1 MTEDFEALV
10 NTNIHRIRNIC
21 RTYADFEETEDLLQE
36 VLEQLW
42 RSHQSFRGNSTIE
55 TWLYR
60 ITINTAVSYQRK
72 KISLR
77 KQTIAARA
85 TKEATETQGLSQ
97 EEIVVSFSK
106 CLSPVD
112 SAIFVLYVNGLNT
125 QEMEAVLGMSGNA
138 IKVRISRMK
147 TQFRQQFV
155 D

>member
-1 MTEDFEALV
+1 MTENFDALV
-10 NTNIHRIRNIC
+10 SKNIHKLRNIC

-42 RSHQSFRGNSTIE
+42 RSHQSFRGDSSIE

-60 ITINTAVSYQRK
+60 IAINTAVSYQRK

-77 KQTIAARA
+77 KQTTAASRI
-85 TKEATETQGLSQ
+85 KEKKEPHGLNQ
-97 EEIVVSFSK
+97 EQIVVTFSK
-106 CLSPVD
+106 SLSRID
-112 SAIFVLYVNGLNT
+112 RAIFVLYVNGLNT
-125 QEMEAVLGMSGNA
+125 KEMEAVLGMSGNA